1 MWLDPGMS
9 ELTRHNRRWLV
20 AIAALGVTATFA
32 CSEDEGEKPESA
44 TETNV
49 APAPCDSDD
58 DCPGRCVLP
67 GEAGASGEELGFCE
81 LEQD

>member
-1 MWLDPGMS
+1 MS
-9 ELTRHNRRWLV
+9 KLTWHERRWLV
-20 AIAALGVTATFA
+20 AIVALGMNVTLA

-49 APAPCDSDD
+49 TPAPCDSDD

-67 GEAGASGEELGFCE
+67 GGAGASGEELGFCE
-81 LEQD
+81 FKQD